1 MYSNQQVEHFF
12 SVFLFLF
19 VFSVELDSVEGELE
33 SLEVQIAELQK
44 RQKHLTRRRDALLQK
59 LDQACDA
66 AQPSSSS
73 KSKSTP
79 SASVMSKQE
88 LQRYDRAGTGKTR
101 WLCRQSLCH
110 VMTSI

>member
-12 SVFLFLF
+12 SVFFWF

-33 SLEVQIAELQK
+33 SLDVQIAELQK

-59 LDQACDA
+59 LEEACDA

-88 LQRYDRAGTGKTR
+88 LQRYDRAGTGKAR
-101 WLCRQSLCH
+101 WLCCQSLRH